1 MARRFGKEVRIDGHL
16 LGYVRLQESSSTE
29 ASAMAGGILDKV
41 ERLIPALRRLG
52 GFLPTLAEGLEREL
66 EETFETF
73 AQLKR
78 AFVSILR
85 EIFTEVERQIQVVP
99 NCRSLPELLRSVE
112 ELQVVLDR
120 IPDSHDDENTVL
132 TVTISYLLP
141 KTAVDEVVTGIT
153 SLVGRQEAQHAASA
167 LLRYGLKAAA
177 GEFLVVGDEQAS
189 EVFHT
194 GVKVSEELTK
204 TLTES
209 GCLVS
214 LEDLDMPL
222 SLDDFDDYKSDSP
235 GGDPRSPDSPSTDV
249 DSGIFSPLD
258 VDWTDSEIPSTTIGE
273 SENLSSEDSPI
284 N

>member
-1 MARRFGKEVRIDGHL
+1 
-16 LGYVRLQESSSTE
+16 
-29 ASAMAGGILDKV
+29 
-41 ERLIPALRRLG
+41 
-52 GFLPTLAEGLEREL
+52 LAEGLEREL

-78 AFVSILR
+78 AFVSILG

-99 NCRSLPELLRSVE
+99 KCRSLPELLRSVN

-120 IPDSHDDENTVL
+120 IPDYYDDENTVV

-153 SLVGRQEAQHAASA
+153 RLVGGQEAQHAARA

-177 GEFLVVGDEQAS
+177 GESLVVGDEQAS

-194 GVKVSEELTK
+194 GVKVSEELIK

-214 LEDLDMPL
+214 AQDLDMPL
-222 SLDDFDDYKSDSP
+222 SLDNFDDDESDSP

-249 DSGIFSPLD
+249 ASGVFSPFD
-258 VDWTDSEIPSTTIGE
+258 VDWTDSEIPLTTIDE
-273 SENLSSEDSPI
+273 SEKCQ
-284 N
+284 